1 MTRAYIFANALAA
14 AAIAG
19 AFSLTA
25 CARSPEPAPIRL
37 AQAPPQTAPI
47 GTWRVGTN
55 YSMLENP
62 QPTTVAAG
70 KIEVDEVFWYGC
82 GHCYAL
88 DPTLE
93 GWKSNKPAFIEFV
106 RIPVVWGAG
115 QRQHAKLYY
124 TIQALGRAD
133 LHTKIF
139 DAIHLEHNPL
149 SAPRDEDARTMQ
161 AAFLAANGVSAKDF
175 NAAYDS
181 MSVEANVRRA
191 QKLTELYAVA
201 SVPLIVV
208 NGKYSTGV
216 GEAGGPGPLLSL
228 INDLAASEKAR

>member
-1 MTRAYIFANALAA
+1 MTRAYIFASALAA

-19 AFSLTA
+19 LFSLTA
-25 CARSPEPAPIRL
+25 CARDSEPAPIRL
-37 AQAPPQTAPI
+37 AQAPAKTAPN
-47 GTWRVGTN
+47 GNWRAGTN
-55 YSMLENP
+55 YSLLENP
-62 QPTTVAAG
+62 QPTNVAAG

-93 GWKSNKPAFIEFV
+93 SWKANKPAFIEFV
-106 RIPVVWGAG
+106 RIPVVWGVG

-139 DAIHLEHNPL
+139 DAIHQDHNPL
-149 SAPRDEDARTMQ
+149 SAARDEDARAMQ

-191 QKLTELYAVA
+191 QNLTELYAVA
-201 SVPLIVV
+201 SVPLVIV

-216 GEAGGPGPLLSL
+216 AEAGGTGQLLSL
-228 INDLAASEKAR
+228 INDLAAGEKGR